1 MISASQTSTLHDVS
15 SPRRYFLSNLR
26 KHALAYS
33 GGFLAM
39 LATCS
44 TEVATPKF
52 IQWSI
57 DLLSSPAGINN
68 IPTFLHGQDQI
79 SSLSNIMQG
88 LVALMFAGAIGRF
101 AWRQFLAR
109 QTHRAGFE
117 IKTGLWHVLRFQPL
131 RVFERYPLGDLMNR
145 AIGDWNSA
153 RVVHGFTM
161 VLTLDVVFFA
171 TLGLMC
177 MLMIDPVLAIAT
189 FVAFAVVSP
198 SIRRLADRE
207 HSQHED
213 AQEAL
218 SDLSD
223 FITQSLKTTRLQRA
237 TASEANWQK
246 RLRDLTDVHAQKR
259 LRVMKTGWQI
269 FPLATVPSVAAYL
282 VLCFLGIERVLD
294 KSITPGEFVAMT
306 SYILMMQTPLFELG
320 DCIAEWQKG
329 FASLKRI
336 IEIFQLSPERKDFQR
351 TESQN
356 ITSRGTNIVSIR
368 DLNFAFSNG
377 RTVLQNL
384 NLQVEESSMV
394 AITGV
399 VGAGKSTLLRII
411 AGLEPISAG
420 SVHVTGHDVS
430 TAPREFFVE
439 NISLVPQGSF
449 LFAGSVRENL
459 CLNMEFSDEHL
470 WKFLDMVEMGDEI
483 RALPQGLSSLIGESG
498 VNLSGG
504 QKQRM
509 TLARALLRPTPI
521 LLLDDCLS
529 AVDAHKESLIVNNLR
544 KSLRHQTVI
553 WIAHR
558 ESTLKL
564 CDRHFEL
571 CQGKLVPLSAV
582 TGGAS
587 H

>member
-26 KHALAYS
+26 KHYVAYT

-39 LATCS
+39 LATCF

-57 DLLSSPAGINN
+57 DLLSSPTGMSN
-68 IPTFLHGQDQI
+68 IPVFLHGNDQV
-79 SSLSNIMQG
+79 SSLSNIMMG
-88 LVALMFAGAIGRF
+88 LATLMIVGAIGRF

-145 AIGDWNSA
+145 GIGDWNSA
-153 RVVHGFTM
+153 RVIHGFTM

-171 TLGLMC
+171 TLGLISM
-177 MLMIDPVLAIAT
+177 MMIDPVLAIAT
-189 FVAFAVVSP
+189 FVAFAIVSP

-213 AQEAL
+213 SQEAL

-237 TASEANWQK
+237 TASEANWQERLK
-246 RLRDLTDVHAQKR
+246 RLTDIHAQKR

-269 FPLATVPSVAAYL
+269 FPLATVPSVASYL

-329 FASLKRI
+329 FASLKRVL
-336 IEIFQLSPERKDFQR
+336 EIFQLEPERKGFKLVESDNATR
-351 TESQN
+351 TQ
-356 ITSRGTNIVSIR
+356 NIVSIR

-377 RTVLQNL
+377 RTILQNL
-384 NLQVEESSMV
+384 NLQVEEGSMV
-394 AITGV
+394 AITGI

-411 AGLEPISAG
+411 AGLEPISQKT
-420 SVHVTGHDVS
+420 VMVTGHDAS

-449 LFAGSVRENL
+449 LFAGSVRDNL
-459 CLNMEFSDEHL
+459 SLDKEFSDEHL
-470 WKFLDMVEMGDEI
+470 WKFLDIVEMGDEI
-483 RALPQGLSSLIGESG
+483 RALPHGLSSLIGESG

-509 TLARALLRPTPI
+509 TLARALLRPSPI

-529 AVDAHKESLIVNNLR
+529 AVDAHKESLIVANLR
-544 KSLRHQTVI
+544 RSLRHQTVI

-571 CQGKLVPLSAV
+571 NQGKLVPLHTIS
-582 TGGAS
+582 GGPS